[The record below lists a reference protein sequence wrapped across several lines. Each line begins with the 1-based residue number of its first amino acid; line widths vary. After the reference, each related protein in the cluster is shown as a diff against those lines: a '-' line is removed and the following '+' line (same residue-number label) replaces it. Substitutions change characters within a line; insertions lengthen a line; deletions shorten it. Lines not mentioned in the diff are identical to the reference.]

1 MKLNQQQQKT
11 LLELA
16 NTERALNGATTTR
29 VTAEQEALDKALAE
43 QTRLRDA
50 AAAAQMVVDD
60 MDNEILRIQS
70 DERKLRRRKKDSQ
83 DSLGAETDEDRRRD
97 LTHDLYTAKSR
108 IADLMSE
115 LQEAHNEIHAL
126 RNNRDLS
133 QSRAKDA
140 ERTVAEARAALEAA
154 IIDAAGIETPQEKI
168 ARLVEQLP
176 VEAVAEYQE
185 QRSENGVG
193 AAQYNGRSCGG
204 CAMVLPAGL
213 ISDIRNAPADELPQ
227 CPECGSYLIRNV
239 S

>member
-1 MKLNQQQQKT
+1 MKLNQEQQKT

-16 NTERALNGATTTR
+16 NTQRALNGSTSTR
-29 VTAEQEALDKALAE
+29 VTPEQEALDKALAE

-50 AAAAQMVVDD
+50 AASAQMVVDD
-60 MDNEILRIQS
+60 MENEILRIQS

-83 DSLGAETDEDRRRD
+83 DSLGAETDEERRRD

-133 QSRAKDA
+133 QSRARDA
-140 ERTVAEARAALEAA
+140 ERRVEEARVAL
-154 IIDAAGIETPQEKI
+154 DAANATAAGTETLQEKI
-168 ARLVEQLP
+168 SRLAGQLP
-176 VEAVAEYQE
+176 AEAVAQYQA
-185 QRSENGVG
+185 QREENGVG

-213 ISDIRNAPADELPQ
+213 LSEIRNAPADELPQ
-227 CPECGSYLIRNV
+227 CPECGSYLIRDV

>member
-1 MKLNQQQQKT
+1 MKLDQSQQKT

-16 NTERALNGATTTR
+16 TAERFLMAGGGNKISP
-29 VTAEQEALDKALAE
+29 EQEALDKALAE
-43 QTRLRDA
+43 QIRLRDA
-50 AAAAQMVVDD
+50 ASAAQMVVDD
-60 MDNEILRIQS
+60 MENEILRIQS

-83 DSLGAETDEDRRRD
+83 DSLGAETDEERRRD
-97 LTHDLYTAKSR
+97 LNHDLYTAKSR

-133 QSRAKDA
+133 QSRVQDA
-140 ERTVAEARAALEAA
+140 QRQVEEARKAL
-154 IIDAAGIETPQEKI
+154 DAAAATAAEVEDPREKI
-168 ARLVEQLP
+168 ARLKEQLP
-176 VEAVAEYQE
+176 TAALAEYE
-185 QRSENGVG
+185 AQREENGVG

-213 ISDIRNAPADELPQ
+213 LSEIRTAPANELPQ
-227 CPECGSYLIRNV
+227 CPECGSYLVRNV

>member
-1 MKLNQQQQKT
+1 MKLDQQQQKT

-16 NTERALNGATTTR
+16 TAERALNAGAHSKISP
-29 VTAEQEALDKALAE
+29 EQDALDKALAE

-50 AAAAQMVVDD
+50 ASAAQMVVDD
-60 MDNEILRIQS
+60 MENEILRIQS

-83 DSLGAETDEDRRRD
+83 DALGAETDEERRRD
-97 LTHDLYTAKSR
+97 LNHDLYTAKSR

-140 ERTVAEARAALEAA
+140 ERIVAEAREAL
-154 IIDAAGIETPQEKI
+154 DAANAAAAGDEDPRERI
-168 ARLVEQLP
+168 ARLSQDIPAQAL
-176 VEAVAEYQE
+176 AEYQA
-185 QRSENGVG
+185 QRDENGVG

-213 ISDIRNAPADELPQ
+213 LSEIRNAPADELPQ
-227 CPECGSYLIRNV
+227 CPECGSYLIRDI

>member
-1 MKLNQQQQKT
+1 MKLDLQQQKA

-16 NTERALNGATTTR
+16 TTERALNAGAGTR
-29 VTAEQEALDKALAE
+29 ATPEQEALDHAIAE
-43 QTRLRDA
+43 QIRLRDA
-50 AAAAQMVVDD
+50 AAAAQMAVDD

-83 DSLGAETDEDRRRD
+83 DSLGAETDEERRRD
-97 LTHDLYTAKSR
+97 LSHDLYTAKSR

-133 QSRAKDA
+133 LSRVSDA
-140 ERTVAEARAALEAA
+140 ERKVAEARAALEAA
-154 IIDAAGIETPQEKI
+154 NVTASAGESPREKV
-168 ARLVEQLP
+168 ARLSEQLP
-176 VEAVAEYQE
+176 AQAIAEYE
-185 QRSENGVG
+185 AQRKENGVG

-213 ISDIRNAPADELPQ
+213 LSEIRNAPANELPQ
-227 CPECGSYLIRNV
+227 CPECGSYLIRNI

>member
-1 MKLNQQQQKT
+1 MKLDKAQQKT

-16 NTERALNGATTTR
+16 TAERSLTVGGDKISP
-29 VTAEQEALDKALAE
+29 EQEALDKAVAE
-43 QTRLRDA
+43 QIRLRDA
-50 AAAAQMVVDD
+50 ASAAQMVVDD
-60 MDNEILRIQS
+60 MENEILRIQS

-83 DSLGAETDEDRRRD
+83 DSLGAETDEERRRD
-97 LTHDLYTAKSR
+97 LNHDLYTAKSR

-133 QSRAKDA
+133 QSRVQDA
-140 ERTVAEARAALEAA
+140 ERKVAEAREALEAS
-154 IIDAAGIETPQEKI
+154 AATAAEVEDPREKV
-168 ARLVEQLP
+168 ARLKEQLP
-176 VEAVAEYQE
+176 AEALTEYE
-185 QRSENGVG
+185 AQRDENGVG

-213 ISDIRNAPADELPQ
+213 LSDIRNAPANELPQ
-227 CPECGSYLIRNV
+227 CPECGSYLIRDV